1 MNQPLP
7 HTDCQALGMP
17 LKYFLERV
25 YSSEVLGSC
34 TVSPMRVVF
43 VDGGVMTSH
52 GGMLFVA

>member
-1 MNQPLP
+1 
-7 HTDCQALGMP
+7 MP